1 MDENIQETDI
11 QPSDK
16 AEKGNELLNA
26 LNVVR
31 EQMTPEMFNEFIT
44 YSINQLKNNYMRDW
58 QDNETYIQNKLN
70 ALNIPFPNGTTNKE
84 YSQTFEINDDD
95 FERVEFE
102 GLEEIGLQWMKEEG
116 NNRFSIKGIPTVAGD
131 YKLKMR
137 CYYRGWIP

>member
-70 ALNIPFPNGTTNKE
+70 ALNISFPNGTTNKE

-131 YKLKMR
+131 YKLNMR